1 MISALRFVLT
11 IGPRTDRVRSLL
23 VMAVAILEPAT
34 GIGLALLLG
43 LFSEMASRDST
54 SGMAILAVGVAIF
67 VMLTQGTFIAGYFT
81 RLRLQEEIQNKVER
95 QFIDVVGTTPTLE
108 VHERPGRAEATAVVR
123 GARGDNGAAFDR
135 LLWLAGAALALIAA
149 AVLMAAVVPVLAVL
163 PLFAVPAVLA
173 TQAADAKRGQA
184 GRRVMPRTR
193 LAGHLFTLATTAA
206 PGRETRLFGLASE
219 LRDRHREEW
228 DAGGRDIAR
237 TDRRA
242 RVPVALAWLFF
253 VLAYAT
259 AVTLMVRA
267 GLAGDASLGLIV
279 AAVAVTSQLTGQV
292 QGLLTLTFWT
302 LESLRAVRAFLDVVE
317 DGAVERAA
325 TVPASTGP
333 ANTVPASTVPANTGP
348 ATPVPVPSRLDGG
361 IKVEGLS
368 FRYWNRDQPA
378 LNDVNL
384 EFPAGAVVA
393 LVGENGAGKST
404 LVKMLSGLYRPGA
417 GRILVDGTDLAQFA
431 PEDWRHR
438 ITAAFQDPVHIE
450 MSLQDTIGLGW
461 LEHRDDPERV
471 LEALR
476 TAGGD
481 KLLASLPE
489 GLETRLGRKS
499 WDGKGLS
506 GGQWQTVAN
515 ARAAMR
521 QAPLLRVLDEPTAS
535 LDARAEEWLFQRYTD
550 LSRADGSVTVLV
562 THRFTTARAADL
574 IVVLDGGRVVEV
586 GTHNALSQ
594 ADGLYAELSRLQAR
608 YFV

>member
-11 IGPRTDRVRSLL
+11 IGPRIDPVRSLL
-23 VMAVAILEPAT
+23 AVAVAILEQAT
-34 GIGLALLLG
+34 GIGLAALLG
-43 LFSEMASRDST
+43 LFSEAASRHST
-54 SGMAILAVGVAIF
+54 SGVVTLALCVAIF

-81 RLRLQEEIQNKVER
+81 RLRLQEEIQNEVER

-108 VHERPGRAEATAVVR
+108 IHERSGRSDKAAVVR
-123 GARGDNGAAFDR
+123 GARREIGPAFDR
-135 LLWLAGAALALIAA
+135 LLWLAGAALALIAS
-149 AVLMAAVVPVLAVL
+149 AVLMASVVPILAVL

-173 TQAADAKRGQA
+173 TQAADKKRGQA
-184 GRRVMPRTR
+184 VQRATPRTR

-206 PGRETRLFGLASE
+206 PGREIRLFGLASE
-219 LRDRHREEW
+219 LRRRHREEW
-228 DAGGRDIAR
+228 DSGGQDIAR

-253 VLAYAT
+253 VLAYAI
-259 AVTLMVRA
+259 AIALMVRA

-279 AAVAVTSQLTGQV
+279 AAIAVTSQITGQV

-325 TVPASTGP
+325 VVPGTPVTVPD
-333 ANTVPASTVPANTGP
+333 
-348 ATPVPVPSRLDGG
+348 RLDGS

-368 FRYWNRDQPA
+368 FRYWNRDQPS
-378 LNDVNL
+378 LNDINL
-384 EFPAGAVVA
+384 ELPAGAVVA

-404 LVKMLSGLYRPGA
+404 FVKMLCGLYRPSA

-431 PEDWRHR
+431 PEDWRAR
-438 ITAAFQDPVHIE
+438 ITPAFQDPVHIE
-450 MSLQDTIGLGW
+450 MSLKDTIGLGR
-461 LEHRDDPERV
+461 LEHRDDPERI

-521 QAPLLRVLDEPTAS
+521 QAPLLRILDEPTAS
-535 LDARAEEWLFQRYTD
+535 LDARAEEWLFQRYAD
-550 LSRADGSVTVLV
+550 LSRLEGGVTILV
-562 THRFTTARAADL
+562 THRLTTARAADL

-586 GTHNALSQ
+586 GTHDTLSE
-594 ADGLYAELSRLQAR
+594 AGGLYAELFHLQAR

>member
-1 MISALRFVLT
+1 VISALRFALT
-11 IGPRTDRVRSLL
+11 IGPRIDRVRSLL
-23 VMAVAILEPAT
+23 VVAVAILEPAT
-34 GIGLALLLG
+34 GVGLALLLG
-43 LFSEMASRDST
+43 LFSEVASRHST
-54 SGMAILAVGVAIF
+54 SGVVILALCVAIF
-67 VMLTQGTFIAGYFT
+67 VMLTQGTFTAGYFT
-81 RLRLQEEIQNKVER
+81 RLRLQEEIRSEVER

-108 VHERPGRAEATAVVR
+108 IHERSSRSDKAAVVR
-123 GARGDNGAAFDR
+123 AARGDIGAAFDR
-135 LLWLAGAALALIAA
+135 LLWLAGAALALIAS
-149 AVLMAAVVPVLAVL
+149 AVLMASVVPVLAVL

-173 TQAADAKRGQA
+173 TRAADSKRGQA
-184 GRRVMPRTR
+184 VQRVTPRTR

-206 PGRETRLFGLASE
+206 PGRETRLFGLAGE
-219 LRDRHREEW
+219 LRRRHREEW

-259 AVTLMVRA
+259 AIAAMVRA
-267 GLAGDASLGLIV
+267 GLDGDASLGLIV
-279 AAVAVTSQLTGQV
+279 AAVAVTSQITGQV
-292 QGLLTLTFWT
+292 QSLLTLTFWT
-302 LESLRAVRAFLDVVE
+302 LESLRATRAFLDVVA

-325 TVPASTGP
+325 TVL
-333 ANTVPASTVPANTGP
+333 ANTVPP
-348 ATPVPVPSRLDGG
+348 TPVTAPARLDDC

-368 FRYWNRDQPA
+368 FQYWNRDQPS
-378 LNDVNL
+378 LNDIDL
-384 EFPAGAVVA
+384 ELPAGAVVA

-404 LVKMLSGLYRPGA
+404 FVKMLSGLYRPSA

-431 PEDWRHR
+431 PEDWRAR

-450 MSLQDTIGLGW
+450 MSLKDTVGLGW
-461 LEHRDDPERV
+461 LEHRDDPERI

-499 WDGKGLS
+499 WGGKGLS

-521 QAPLLRVLDEPTAS
+521 QAPLLRVLDEPSAS
-535 LDARAEEWLFQRYTD
+535 LDARAEEWLFQRYAD
-550 LSRADGSVTVLV
+550 LSRLEGGVTVLV

-586 GTHNALSQ
+586 GSHDTLSQ
-594 ADGLYAELSRLQAR
+594 TDGLYAELFRLQAR

>member
-23 VMAVAILEPAT
+23 TAAVAILEQVT

-43 LFSEMASRDST
+43 LFSEAASRHST
-54 SGMAILAVGVAIF
+54 SGVATLALCVAIF

-81 RLRLQEEIQNKVER
+81 RLRLQEEIQNEVER
-95 QFIDVVGTTPTLE
+95 QFIDVAGTTPTLE
-108 VHERPGRAEATAVVR
+108 IHERSSRSDKAAVVR
-123 GARGDNGAAFDR
+123 GARGDIGAAFDR
-135 LLWLAGAALALIAA
+135 LMWLAGAALALIAS
-149 AVLMAAVVPVLAVL
+149 AVLMASVVPVLAAL

-173 TQAADAKRGQA
+173 TQAADKKRGQA
-184 GRRVMPRTR
+184 VRRATPRTR

-206 PGRETRLFGLASE
+206 PGRETRLFGLAGE
-219 LRDRHREEW
+219 LRRRHREEW
-228 DAGGRDIAR
+228 DSGGQDIAR

-253 VLAYAT
+253 VLAYA
-259 AVTLMVRA
+259 AAILLMVRA

-292 QGLLTLTFWT
+292 QTLLTLTFWT
-302 LESLRAVRAFLDVVE
+302 LESLRAARAFLDVVE

-325 TVPASTGP
+325 TVPA
-333 ANTVPASTVPANTGP
+333 NTVPAAPVTVPA
-348 ATPVPVPSRLDGG
+348 RLDGS

-368 FRYWNRDQPA
+368 FQYWNRDQPS
-378 LNDVNL
+378 LNDINL
-384 EFPAGAVVA
+384 ELPAGAVVA

-404 LVKMLSGLYRPGA
+404 FVKLLSGLYRPSA

-431 PEDWRHR
+431 PEDWRAR

-450 MSLQDTIGLGW
+450 LSLQDTIGLGW
-461 LEHRDDPERV
+461 LEHRHDPERI

-481 KLLASLPE
+481 ELLASLPE
-489 GLETRLGRKS
+489 GLATRLGRKS

-521 QAPLLRVLDEPTAS
+521 QAPLLRVLDEPSAS
-535 LDARAEEWLFQRYTD
+535 LDARAEEWLFQQYAD
-550 LSRADGSVTVLV
+550 LSRTDGGVTVLV

-586 GTHNALSQ
+586 GTHDTLSQ
-594 ADGLYAELSRLQAR
+594 ADGLYAELFRLQAR

>member
-1 MISALRFVLT
+1 LISALRFVLT
-11 IGPRTDRVRSLL
+11 TGPRIDRVRSLL
-23 VMAVAILEPAT
+23 VVAVAILEPAT

-43 LFSEMASRDST
+43 LFSEAASRHST
-54 SGMAILAVGVAIF
+54 SGAATLALCVAIF

-81 RLRLQEEIQNKVER
+81 RLRLQEEIQNEVER

-108 VHERPGRAEATAVVR
+108 IHERSSRSDKAAVVR
-123 GARGDNGAAFDR
+123 GARGDIGAAFDR
-135 LLWLAGAALALIAA
+135 LLWLAGAALALIAS
-149 AVLMAAVVPVLAVL
+149 AVLMASVVPVLAVL

-173 TQAADAKRGQA
+173 TQAADKKRGQA
-184 GRRVMPRTR
+184 VQRATPRTR

-206 PGRETRLFGLASE
+206 PGRETRLFGLAGE
-219 LRDRHREEW
+219 LRRRHREEW
-228 DAGGRDIAR
+228 DSGGRDIAR

-259 AVTLMVRA
+259 AIAAMVRA
-267 GLAGDASLGLIV
+267 GLAGDASLGVIV
-279 AAVAVTSQLTGQV
+279 AAVAVTSQITGQV
-292 QGLLTLTFWT
+292 QSLLTLTFWT
-302 LESLRAVRAFLDVVE
+302 LESLRAARAFLDVVE
-317 DGAVERAA
+317 DGAAERAA
-325 TVPASTGP
+325 VVAATPVTVPA
-333 ANTVPASTVPANTGP
+333 
-348 ATPVPVPSRLDGG
+348 RLDGS

-368 FRYWNRDQPA
+368 FQYWNRDQPS
-378 LNDVNL
+378 LNDINL
-384 EFPAGAVVA
+384 ELPAGAVVA

-404 LVKMLSGLYRPGA
+404 FVKMLSGLYRPSA

-431 PEDWRHR
+431 PEDWRAR
-438 ITAAFQDPVHIE
+438 VTAAFQDPVHIE
-450 MSLQDTIGLGW
+450 MSLKDTIGLGC
-461 LEHRDDPERV
+461 LEHRDDPGRI

-476 TAGGD
+476 TAGGG

-521 QAPLLRVLDEPTAS
+521 QAPMLRVLDEPSAS
-535 LDARAEEWLFQRYTD
+535 LDARAEEWLFQRYAD
-550 LSRADGSVTVLV
+550 LSRADGGVTVLV

-574 IVVLDGGRVVEV
+574 IVVLDGGRVAEV
-586 GTHNALSQ
+586 GTHDTLSQ
-594 ADGLYAELSRLQAR
+594 ADGLYAELFRLQAR

>member
-1 MISALRFVLT
+1 VIGALRFVLT
-11 IGPRTDRVRSLL
+11 IGPRIDRVRSLL
-23 VMAVAILEPAT
+23 VLAVAILEPAT
-34 GIGLALLLG
+34 GVGLALLLG
-43 LFSEMASRDST
+43 LFSEVASRHST
-54 SGMAILAVGVAIF
+54 SGVMILALCVAVF
-67 VMLTQGTFIAGYFT
+67 VILTQGTFIAGYFT
-81 RLRLQEEIQNKVER
+81 RLRLQEEIRSEVER

-108 VHERPGRAEATAVVR
+108 IHERSSRSDKAAVVR
-123 GARGDNGAAFDR
+123 AARGDIGAAFDR
-135 LLWLAGAALALIAA
+135 LLWLAGAALALIAS
-149 AVLMAAVVPVLAVL
+149 AVLMASVVPILAVL

-173 TQAADAKRGQA
+173 TRAADKKRGLAVQRA
-184 GRRVMPRTR
+184 TPRTR
-193 LAGHLFTLATTAA
+193 LAGHLFALATTAA

-219 LRDRHREEW
+219 LRRRHREEW
-228 DAGGRDIAR
+228 DGGGRDIAR

-259 AVTLMVRA
+259 ALAAMVRA

-279 AAVAVTSQLTGQV
+279 AAVAVSSQLTGQV
-292 QGLLTLTFWT
+292 QSLLTLTFWT
-302 LESLRAVRAFLDVVE
+302 LESLRAARAFLDVVE

-325 TVPASTGP
+325 TVPA
-333 ANTVPASTVPANTGP
+333 
-348 ATPVPVPSRLDGG
+348 TPVPVPTRLHGS

-368 FRYWNRDQPA
+368 FQYWNRDQPS
-378 LNDVNL
+378 LSDINL
-384 EFPAGAVVA
+384 ELPAGTVVA

-404 LVKMLSGLYRPGA
+404 FVKMLSGFYRPSA

-431 PEDWRHR
+431 PEDWRAR

-461 LEHRDDPERV
+461 LEHRDDPERIG
-471 LEALR
+471 EALR
-476 TAGGD
+476 TVGGG

-489 GLETRLGRKS
+489 GLQTRLGRKS

-521 QAPLLRVLDEPTAS
+521 QAPLLRVLDEPSAS
-535 LDARAEEWLFQRYTD
+535 LDARAEEWLFQQYTD
-550 LSRADGSVTVLV
+550 LSRLEGGVTVLV

-574 IVVLDGGRVVEV
+574 IVVLDGGRVVEL
-586 GTHNALSQ
+586 GTHDTLSQ
-594 ADGLYAELSRLQAR
+594 ADGLYAELFRLQAR

>member
-1 MISALRFVLT
+1 LISALRFVLT
-11 IGPRTDRVRSLL
+11 IGPRVDRVRSLL
-23 VMAVAILEPAT
+23 TAAVAILEQVT

-43 LFSEMASRDST
+43 LFSEAASRHST
-54 SGMAILAVGVAIF
+54 SGVATLALCVAIF

-81 RLRLQEEIQNKVER
+81 RLRLQEEIQNEVER

-108 VHERPGRAEATAVVR
+108 IHERSSRSDKAAVVR
-123 GARGDNGAAFDR
+123 GARGDIAAAFDR
-135 LLWLAGAALALIAA
+135 LLWLTGAALALIAS
-149 AVLMAAVVPVLAVL
+149 AVLMASVVPVLAVL

-173 TQAADAKRGQA
+173 TQAADKKRGQA
-184 GRRVMPRTR
+184 VQRATPRTR

-206 PGRETRLFGLASE
+206 TGRETRLFGLAGE
-219 LRDRHREEW
+219 LRRRHREEW
-228 DAGGRDIAR
+228 DSGGQDIAR

-259 AVTLMVRA
+259 AIVLMVRA
-267 GLAGDASLGLIV
+267 GLAGEASLGLIV
-279 AAVAVTSQLTGQV
+279 AAVAVTSQITGQV
-292 QGLLTLTFWT
+292 QTLLTLTFWT
-302 LESLRAVRAFLDVVE
+302 LESLRAARAFLDVVE

-325 TVPASTGP
+325 VRPTTPATVPA
-333 ANTVPASTVPANTGP
+333 
-348 ATPVPVPSRLDGG
+348 RLDRG

-368 FRYWNRDQPA
+368 FRYWNRDQPS
-378 LNDVNL
+378 LNDISL
-384 EFPAGAVVA
+384 ELPAGAMVA

-404 LVKMLSGLYRPGA
+404 FVKMLSGLYRPSA

-431 PEDWRHR
+431 PEDWRAR
-438 ITAAFQDPVHIE
+438 ITVAFQDPVHIE

-461 LEHRDDPERV
+461 LEHRDDPERI

-481 KLLASLPE
+481 RLLASLPE
-489 GLETRLGRKS
+489 GLQTRLGRKS

-521 QAPLLRVLDEPTAS
+521 QAPLLRILDEPSAS
-535 LDARAEEWLFQRYTD
+535 LDARAEEWLFKQYAG
-550 LSRADGSVTVLV
+550 LSRTDGGVTVLV

-586 GTHNALSQ
+586 GTHDSLSQ
-594 ADGLYAELSRLQAR
+594 AGGLYAELFRLQAR

>member
-1 MISALRFVLT
+1 MISAPRFVLT
-11 IGPRTDRVRSLL
+11 IGPRIDRVRSLL
-23 VMAVAILEPAT
+23 VVAVAILEQAT
-34 GIGLALLLG
+34 GVGLAVLLG
-43 LFSEMASRDST
+43 LFSEAASRHST
-54 SGMAILAVGVAIF
+54 SGVVTLVLCVAIF

-81 RLRLQEEIQNKVER
+81 RLRLQEEIQNEVER
-95 QFIDVVGTTPTLE
+95 RFLDVVGTTPTLE
-108 VHERPGRAEATAVVR
+108 IHERSSRSDKAAVVR
-123 GARGDNGAAFDR
+123 GARGDIGPAFDR
-135 LLWLAGAALALIAA
+135 LLWLAGAALALIAS
-149 AVLMAAVVPVLAVL
+149 AVLMASVVPILAVL

-173 TQAADAKRGQA
+173 TQAADKKRGQA
-184 GRRVMPRTR
+184 VQRATPRTR

-219 LRDRHREEW
+219 LRRRHREEW
-228 DAGGRDIAR
+228 DSGGQDIAR

-259 AVTLMVRA
+259 AIVLMVRA

-279 AAVAVTSQLTGQV
+279 AAIAVTSQITGQV
-292 QGLLTLTFWT
+292 QSLLTLTFWT
-302 LESLRAVRAFLDVVE
+302 LESLRATRAFLDVVE

-325 TVPASTGP
+325 V
-333 ANTVPASTVPANTGP
+333 VP
-348 ATPVPVPSRLDGG
+348 ATPVTVPARLDGS

-368 FRYWNRDQPA
+368 FQYWNRDQPS
-378 LNDVNL
+378 LNDINL
-384 EFPAGAVVA
+384 ELPAGAVVA

-404 LVKMLSGLYRPGA
+404 FVKMLSGLYRPSA

-431 PEDWRHR
+431 PEDWRTR

-450 MSLQDTIGLGW
+450 MSLKDTIGLGW
-461 LEHRDDPERV
+461 LEHRDDPERI
-471 LEALR
+471 LGALR

-506 GGQWQTVAN
+506 GGQWQAVAN

-521 QAPLLRVLDEPTAS
+521 QAPLLRVLDEPSAS
-535 LDARAEEWLFQRYTD
+535 LDARAEEWLFQRYAD
-550 LSRADGSVTVLV
+550 LSRLEGGVTILV

-586 GTHNALSQ
+586 GTHDTLSE
-594 ADGLYAELSRLQAR
+594 ADGLYAELFRLQAR

>member
-1 MISALRFVLT
+1 VISALRFVLT
-11 IGPRTDRVRSLL
+11 IGPRIDRARSLL
-23 VMAVAILEPAT
+23 AVTVAILEQAT

-43 LFSEMASRDST
+43 LFSEVASRHST
-54 SGMAILAVGVAIF
+54 SGVVTLALCVAIF

-81 RLRLQEEIQNKVER
+81 RLRLQEEIQNEVER
-95 QFIDVVGTTPTLE
+95 QFIDVAGTTPTLE
-108 VHERPGRAEATAVVR
+108 IHERSSRSDKAAVVR
-123 GARGDNGAAFDR
+123 GARGDIGAAFDR
-135 LLWLAGAALALIAA
+135 LLWLAGAALALIAS
-149 AVLMAAVVPVLAVL
+149 AVLMASVVPVLAVL

-173 TQAADAKRGQA
+173 TQAADKKRGQA
-184 GRRVMPRTR
+184 VQRATPRTR

-219 LRDRHREEW
+219 LRHRHREEW
-228 DAGGRDIAR
+228 DSGGRDIAR
-237 TDRRA
+237 TDQRA

-259 AVTLMVRA
+259 AIVLMVRA
-267 GLAGDASLGLIV
+267 GLAGHASLGLIV
-279 AAVAVTSQLTGQV
+279 AAVAVTSQITGQV
-292 QGLLTLTFWT
+292 QSLLTLTFWT
-302 LESLRAVRAFLDVVE
+302 LESLRAARAFLDVVE

-325 TVPASTGP
+325 VVPATPATVPA
-333 ANTVPASTVPANTGP
+333 
-348 ATPVPVPSRLDGG
+348 RLERG

-368 FRYWNRDQPA
+368 FQYWNRDQPS
-378 LNDVNL
+378 LDDINL
-384 EFPAGAVVA
+384 ELPAGAVVA

-404 LVKMLSGLYRPGA
+404 FVKMLSGLYRPSA

-431 PEDWRHR
+431 PEDWRAR

-450 MSLQDTIGLGW
+450 MSLRDTIGLGW
-461 LEHRDDPERV
+461 LEHRDDPERI

-481 KLLASLPE
+481 RLLTSLPE
-489 GLETRLGRKS
+489 GLETRLGRES

-521 QAPLLRVLDEPTAS
+521 QAPLLRVLDEPSAS
-535 LDARAEEWLFQRYTD
+535 LDARAEEWLFQQYAD
-550 LSRADGSVTVLV
+550 LSRLEGGVTVLV

-574 IVVLDGGRVVEV
+574 IVVLDGGRIAEV
-586 GTHNALSQ
+586 GTHDTLSQ
-594 ADGLYAELSRLQAR
+594 ADGLYAELFRLQAR

>member
-1 MISALRFVLT
+1 LISALRFVLT
-11 IGPRTDRVRSLL
+11 IGPRIDRVRSLL
-23 VMAVAILEPAT
+23 VVAVAILEQAT

-43 LFSEMASRDST
+43 LFSEVASRHST
-54 SGMAILAVGVAIF
+54 SGVVTLALCVAIF

-81 RLRLQEEIQNKVER
+81 RLRLQEEIRSEVER

-108 VHERPGRAEATAVVR
+108 IHERSSRSDKAAVVR
-123 GARGDNGAAFDR
+123 GARGDIGAAFDR
-135 LLWLAGAALALIAA
+135 LLWLAGAALALIAS
-149 AVLMAAVVPVLAVL
+149 AVLMASVVPILAVL

-173 TQAADAKRGQA
+173 TQAADSKRGQA
-184 GRRVMPRTR
+184 VQRATPRTR

-219 LRDRHREEW
+219 LRRRHREEW
-228 DAGGRDIAR
+228 DSGGKEIAR

-259 AVTLMVRA
+259 AIVLIVRA

-279 AAVAVTSQLTGQV
+279 AAVAVTSQITGQV

-302 LESLRAVRAFLDVVE
+302 LESLRAARAFLDVVE

-325 TVPASTGP
+325 V
-333 ANTVPASTVPANTGP
+333 VP
-348 ATPVPVPSRLDGG
+348 ATPVTVPARLDSS

-368 FRYWNRDQPA
+368 FQYWNRDQPS
-378 LNDVNL
+378 LNDINL
-384 EFPAGAVVA
+384 ELPAGAVVA

-404 LVKMLSGLYRPGA
+404 FVKMLSGLYRPSA

-431 PEDWRHR
+431 PEDWRAR

-450 MSLQDTIGLGW
+450 MSLKETIGLGW
-461 LEHRDDPERV
+461 LEHRDDPE
-471 LEALR
+471 LIIEALR

-489 GLETRLGRKS
+489 GLQTRLGRKS

-521 QAPLLRVLDEPTAS
+521 QAPLLRVLDEPSAS
-535 LDARAEEWLFQRYTD
+535 LDARAEEWLFQQYAD
-550 LSRADGSVTVLV
+550 LSRTDGGVTVLV

-586 GTHNALSQ
+586 GTHDTLSQ
-594 ADGLYAELSRLQAR
+594 ADGLYAELFRLQAR
-608 YFV
+608 YFVSSDAPDL

>member
-11 IGPRTDRVRSLL
+11 TGPRIDRVRSL
-23 VMAVAILEPAT
+23 VVVAVAVLEQAT

-43 LFSEMASRDST
+43 LFSEVASRHST
-54 SGMAILAVGVAIF
+54 SGVVTLALCVAIF

-81 RLRLQEEIQNKVER
+81 RLRLQEEIQNEVER

-108 VHERPGRAEATAVVR
+108 IHERSSRSDKAAVVR
-123 GARGDNGAAFDR
+123 GARGDIGAAFDR
-135 LLWLAGAALALIAA
+135 LLWLAGAALALIAS
-149 AVLMAAVVPVLAVL
+149 AVLIASVVPILAVL

-173 TQAADAKRGQA
+173 TRAADKKRGQA
-184 GRRVMPRTR
+184 VQRVTPRTR

-219 LRDRHREEW
+219 LRRRHREEW
-228 DAGGRDIAR
+228 DSGGRDIAR

-259 AVTLMVRA
+259 AIAAMVRA

-279 AAVAVTSQLTGQV
+279 AAVAVTSQITGQV
-292 QGLLTLTFWT
+292 QGLLTFTFWT
-302 LESLRAVRAFLDVVE
+302 LESLRAARAFLDVVE

-325 TVPASTGP
+325 V
-333 ANTVPASTVPANTGP
+333 VP
-348 ATPVPVPSRLDGG
+348 ATPVTVPARLDGS

-368 FRYWNRDQPA
+368 FQYWNRDQPS
-378 LNDVNL
+378 LNDINL
-384 EFPAGAVVA
+384 ELPAGAVVA

-404 LVKMLSGLYRPGA
+404 FVKMLSGLYRPSA

-431 PEDWRHR
+431 PEDWRAR

-450 MSLQDTIGLGW
+450 MSLKDTIGLGW
-461 LEHRDDPERV
+461 LEHRDDPERI

-489 GLETRLGRKS
+489 GLETRLGRTS

-521 QAPLLRVLDEPTAS
+521 QAPLLRILDEPSAS
-535 LDARAEEWLFQRYTD
+535 LDARAEEWLFQQYAN
-550 LSRADGSVTVLV
+550 LSRTDGGVTVLV

-586 GTHNALSQ
+586 GTHDTLSQ
-594 ADGLYAELSRLQAR
+594 ADGLYAELFRLQAR

>member
-1 MISALRFVLT
+1 VISAAGFVLT
-11 IGPRTDRVRSLL
+11 IGPRIDRFRSLI
-23 VMAVAILEPAT
+23 VVAVAILEPAT

-43 LFSEMASRDST
+43 LLSEVASRHST
-54 SGMAILAVGVAIF
+54 GGVAALALCVAIF

-81 RLRLQEEIQNKVER
+81 RLRLQEEIRNDVER
-95 QFIDVVGTTPTLE
+95 RFIDVVGTTPTLE
-108 VHERPGRAEATAVVR
+108 VHERSSRSDKAAVVR
-123 GARGDNGAAFDR
+123 GARGDIGSAFDR
-135 LLWLAGAALALIAA
+135 LLWLAGAALALIASA
-149 AVLMAAVVPVLAVL
+149 ALLALVVPILAVL

-173 TQAADAKRGQA
+173 TQAADSKRGQA
-184 GRRVMPRTR
+184 VQRATPRTR

-228 DAGGRDIAR
+228 DSGGRDIAR

-259 AVTLMVRA
+259 AIATMVRA

-279 AAVAVTSQLTGQV
+279 AAVAVSSQITGQV
-292 QGLLTLTFWT
+292 QSLLTLTFWT
-302 LESLRAVRAFLDVVE
+302 LESLRAARAFLDVVE

-325 TVPASTGP
+325 V
-333 ANTVPASTVPANTGP
+333 VP
-348 ATPVPVPSRLDGG
+348 ATPVTVPARLDGG

-384 EFPAGAVVA
+384 ELPVGAVVA

-404 LVKMLSGLYRPGA
+404 LVKMLSGLYRPSA

-431 PEDWRHR
+431 PEDWRAR

-450 MSLQDTIGLGW
+450 MSLQLAIGLGW
-461 LEHRDDPERV
+461 LEHRDDPERIGA
-471 LEALR
+471 ALR

-489 GLETRLGRKS
+489 GLQTRLGRKS
-499 WDGKGLS
+499 WDGKELS

-521 QAPLLRVLDEPTAS
+521 QAPLLRILDEPSAS
-535 LDARAEEWLFQRYTD
+535 LDARAEEWLFQQYAG
-550 LSRADGSVTVLV
+550 LSRTDGGVTVLV

-586 GTHNALSQ
+586 GTHDTLSQ
-594 ADGLYAELSRLQAR
+594 ADGLYAELFRLQAR

>member
-11 IGPRTDRVRSLL
+11 TGPRIDRVRSL
-23 VMAVAILEPAT
+23 VVVAVAVLEQAT

-43 LFSEMASRDST
+43 LFSEVASRHST
-54 SGMAILAVGVAIF
+54 SGVVTLALCAAIF

-108 VHERPGRAEATAVVR
+108 IHERSSRSDKAAVVR
-123 GARGDNGAAFDR
+123 GARGDIGAAFDR
-135 LLWLAGAALALIAA
+135 LLWLAGAALALIAS
-149 AVLMAAVVPVLAVL
+149 AVLIASVVPILAVL

-173 TQAADAKRGQA
+173 TRAADKKRGQA
-184 GRRVMPRTR
+184 VQRVTPRTR

-219 LRDRHREEW
+219 LRRRHREEW
-228 DAGGRDIAR
+228 DSGGRDIAR

-259 AVTLMVRA
+259 AIAAMVRA

-279 AAVAVTSQLTGQV
+279 AAVAVTSQITGQV
-292 QGLLTLTFWT
+292 QGLLTFNFWT
-302 LESLRAVRAFLDVVE
+302 LESLRAARAFLDVVE

-325 TVPASTGP
+325 V
-333 ANTVPASTVPANTGP
+333 VP
-348 ATPVPVPSRLDGG
+348 ATPVTVPARLDGS

-368 FRYWNRDQPA
+368 FQYWNRDQPS
-378 LNDVNL
+378 LNDINL
-384 EFPAGAVVA
+384 ELPAGAVVA

-404 LVKMLSGLYRPGA
+404 FVKMLSGLYRPSA

-431 PEDWRHR
+431 PEDWRAR

-450 MSLQDTIGLGW
+450 MSLKDTIGLGW
-461 LEHRDDPERV
+461 LEHRDDPERI

-489 GLETRLGRKS
+489 GLETRLGRTS

-521 QAPLLRVLDEPTAS
+521 QAPLLRILDEPSAS
-535 LDARAEEWLFQRYTD
+535 LDARAEEWLFQQYAN
-550 LSRADGSVTVLV
+550 LSRTDGGVTVLV

-586 GTHNALSQ
+586 GTHDTLSQ
-594 ADGLYAELSRLQAR
+594 ADGLYAELFRLQAR

>member
-1 MISALRFVLT
+1 LISALRFVLT
-11 IGPRTDRVRSLL
+11 IGPRVDRVRSLL
-23 VMAVAILEPAT
+23 TAAVAILEQVT

-43 LFSEMASRDST
+43 LFSEAASRHST
-54 SGMAILAVGVAIF
+54 SGVATLALCVAIF

-81 RLRLQEEIQNKVER
+81 RLRLQEEIQNEVER

-108 VHERPGRAEATAVVR
+108 IHERSSRSDKAAVVR
-123 GARGDNGAAFDR
+123 GARGDIAAAFDR
-135 LLWLAGAALALIAA
+135 LLWLTGAALALIAS
-149 AVLMAAVVPVLAVL
+149 AVLMASVVPVLAVL

-173 TQAADAKRGQA
+173 TQAADKKRGQA
-184 GRRVMPRTR
+184 VQRATPRTR

-206 PGRETRLFGLASE
+206 TGRETRLFGLAGE
-219 LRDRHREEW
+219 LRRRHREEW
-228 DAGGRDIAR
+228 DSGGQDIAR

-259 AVTLMVRA
+259 AIVLMVRA
-267 GLAGDASLGLIV
+267 GLAGEASLGLIV
-279 AAVAVTSQLTGQV
+279 AAVAVTSQITGQV
-292 QGLLTLTFWT
+292 QTLLTLTFWT
-302 LESLRAVRAFLDVVE
+302 LESLRAARAFLDVVE

-325 TVPASTGP
+325 VRPTTPATVPA
-333 ANTVPASTVPANTGP
+333 
-348 ATPVPVPSRLDGG
+348 RLDRG

-368 FRYWNRDQPA
+368 FRYWNRDQPS
-378 LNDVNL
+378 LNDISL
-384 EFPAGAVVA
+384 ELPAGAMVA

-404 LVKMLSGLYRPGA
+404 FVKMLSGLYRPSA

-431 PEDWRHR
+431 PEDWRAR
-438 ITAAFQDPVHIE
+438 ITVAFQDPVHIE
-450 MSLQDTIGLGW
+450 MSLKDTIGLGW
-461 LEHRDDPERV
+461 LEHRDDPERI

-481 KLLASLPE
+481 RLLASLPE
-489 GLETRLGRKS
+489 GLQTRLGRKS

-521 QAPLLRVLDEPTAS
+521 QAPLLRILDEPSAS
-535 LDARAEEWLFQRYTD
+535 LDARAEEWLFKQYAG
-550 LSRADGSVTVLV
+550 LSRTDGGVTVLV

-586 GTHNALSQ
+586 GTHDSLSQ
-594 ADGLYAELSRLQAR
+594 AGGLYAELFRLQAR